1 MAHARPANASLYI
14 FLILMTLACSPYA
27 SYAGDANASFLPE
40 PPEVVASVYTRLGM
54 EHLDGYDGVDR
65 GKLVS
70 AEIWFQR
77 ALEAL
82 PGHTGALVGISR
94 VDMYSGYQDGV
105 GFSSGSL
112 KRAMERVDAALA
124 ASPGDPG
131 AHVQKGYILFYEGS
145 LDDASAEARLAQSAG
160 GAASA
165 LFGEIA
171 LRKGEHRTAE
181 TFWEKALIEAK
192 GKPGASADAY
202 DALGEVA
209 LKAGDYGRAAGCFR
223 EALTL
228 RPGSGWVASNYALA
242 LIHTGKLDEA
252 VAILK
257 IVRDRQDFPEAN
269 RNLALAYLKMG
280 VARQDAG
287 EEDEAAGYYLKALD
301 HDPGLKPAYMN
312 LAAIYERQGLRAR
325 LAELCRKAI
334 TNDPADPWAV
344 RTLAEVNASCPGGA
358 AR

>member
-1 MAHARPANASLYI
+1 MTRAHTANAPLYI
-14 FLILMTLACSPYA
+14 LIILMILAFSPSL
-27 SYAGDANASFLPE
+27 SYAGSADASFLPE

-54 EHLDGYDGVDR
+54 EQLDGYDGVDR
-65 GKLVS
+65 GKLVA
-70 AEIWFQR
+70 AEVWFRR

-82 PGHTGALVGISR
+82 PGCSGALVGISR

-105 GFSSGSL
+105 GFGSGSL
-112 KRAMERVDAALA
+112 KHAMEHVDAALA

-131 AHVQKGYILFYEGS
+131 AHVQKGYILFYEGRI
-145 LDDASAEARLAQSAG
+145 DDASAEARLAQSAG
-160 GAASA
+160 GAVSA

-171 LRKGEHRTAE
+171 LRKGEYKTAG
-181 TFWEKALIEAK
+181 TFWEKALVEAR

-209 LKAGDYGRAAGCFR
+209 LKAGDYGRAAECFR

-228 RPGSGWVASNYALA
+228 RPGSGWEASNLALA

-252 VAILK
+252 VDILN
-257 IVRDRQDFPEAN
+257 IVRGRQDFPEAD

-287 EEDEAAGYYLKALD
+287 EEDEAEGYYLKAIDL
-301 HDPGLKPAYMN
+301 DPGLKPAYMN
-312 LAAIYERQGLRAR
+312 LAAIYERQGSRAR

-344 RTLAEVNASCPGGA
+344 RTLAEVNASYPGGA